1 MKKKQCLI
9 IILPPHLAELPIQI
23 IRGSGFK
30 ELICGIQSSENNL
43 NYSSRTDAKYVF
55 VWHQNDYL
63 KLTPDE
69 ILWIEADGS
78 YSKLHL
84 TNNRNMVLS
93 FHLAIIEKELPV
105 SDFMRIHRSYIVNL
119 KHVVSLIGNSLNI
132 NGKLLTIGREYR
144 EHLLERF
151 IFLGV
156 RRRPQ

>member
-1 MKKKQCLI
+1 
-9 IILPPHLAELPIQI
+9 
-23 IRGSGFK
+23 
-30 ELICGIQSSENNL
+30 
-43 NYSSRTDAKYVF
+43 
-55 VWHQNDYL
+55 
-63 KLTPDE
+63 
-69 ILWIEADGS
+69 
-78 YSKLHL
+78 
-84 TNNRNMVLS
+84 MVLS